1 MFSRGGNMTAKN
13 TLIDPYSYV
22 PKYHQMF
29 TILRTKIENGEWQPK
44 SSIPPERELEKLYNV
59 SRTTIRQALS
69 MLQDHGYIYREL
81 GRGTFVTPPKL
92 QNSLHVLTSFS
103 DDMKERGL
111 EPSHRILNLKYVE
124 PSKNVRAQLELP
136 ESTKKVLLLE
146 RLRLADGVPIGIHYS
161 YLPLSSG
168 QIITLEEVDE
178 YGSLYD
184 LLQGKFNLIPSEA
197 DETLEAT
204 IADAEE
210 AQLLEVNIG
219 SPLLLI
225 ERIVWSQTRYPMEFV
240 KVLYRAD
247 RYKYFVHLNR

>member
-1 MFSRGGNMTAKN
+1 MTTKN
-13 TLIDPYSYV
+13 KFIDPYSYV

-44 SSIPPERELEKLYNV
+44 SPIPPERELEKLYNV

-111 EPSHRILNLKYVE
+111 KPSHRILNLKYVE
-124 PSKNVRAQLELP
+124 PSKNVRTQLELP
-136 ESTKKVLLLE
+136 ESAETVFMLE
-146 RLRLADGVPIGIHYS
+146 RLRFADGIPIGIHVS
-161 YLPLSSG
+161 YLPLNPG
-168 QIITLEEVDE
+168 QTITVDEVEE
-178 YGSLYD
+178 YGSLYN
-184 LLQGKFNLIPSEA
+184 LLQEKFNLIATEA

-204 IADAEE
+204 IADAYE
-210 AQLLEVNIG
+210 AQLLEVNTG

-225 ERIVWSQTRYPMEFV
+225 ERTVWSQARYPMEFV

>member
-1 MFSRGGNMTAKN
+1 MTVKN
-13 TLIDPYSYV
+13 AHIDPYSYE

-29 TILRTKIENGEWQPK
+29 TILRKKIENGEWQPK
-44 SSIPPERELEKLYNV
+44 SPIPPERELEKLYNV
-59 SRTTIRQALS
+59 SRTTIRQALL
-69 MLQDHGYIYREL
+69 MLQNHGYIYREL

-111 EPSHRILNLKYVE
+111 IPSHKILNLKYVE
-124 PSKNVRAQLELP
+124 PPKNVLVHLELP
-136 ESTKKVLLLE
+136 ESTEKILMLE
-146 RLRLADGVPIGIHYS
+146 RLRLANNVPIGIHFS
-161 YLPLSSG
+161 YLPLDPG
-168 QIITLEEVDE
+168 QSITIEEVDE

-184 LLQGKFNLIPSEA
+184 LLQGKFNIIPSEA

-210 AQLLEVNIG
+210 ARLLEVNIG

-225 ERIVWSQTRYPMEFV
+225 ERTVWSQSRNPMEFV

-247 RYKYFVHLNR
+247 RYKYFIHLNR